1 MSDDLR
7 DFFSEI
13 SKSKKEKKK
22 KLDEAKEELKSIVGD
37 LGLDS
42 LFQEFGKIKKEEV
55 VNKKKQEKKL
65 EAFENFF
72 FNIDNKKEE
81 PEESEVKEE
90 IVEQEVKG
98 EEAEVVVGVPE
109 DFNVSSL
116 EKEEVI
122 EEIKEEEVIEE
133 KELDE
138 EIEEIKEDASLIEKS
153 LGMLAATDDS
163 EDPLTPLDKKFA
175 SFEEFQN
182 HYSVLIQRIQQQLS
196 TLGGGGE
203 VNFKYLDDVTWNGS
217 SDNGKFLKY
226 NSTTEKFEFATVS
239 GGGGGG
245 GISLSD
251 LSVTTNSAGS
261 AALTYNNSSGV
272 FAYTPPDLSSFLT
285 VESDTLNSVLGRGN
299 ASGIGISISGIS
311 TFSNVVVGGASTEL
325 VVNGDARI
333 TGILTIGQ
341 SSLKLDG
348 TNNIVTVGTA
358 LTLGHTQ
365 GLQFHTQNLH
375 TDGFEVNNIN
385 VSGIITASTFEK
397 EGGASSEFL
406 MADGSVNSS
415 TFLTSYTETDT
426 LNSVLTRGN
435 VSGIGL
441 SVGISTFNGDVKF
454 TGDSADIL
462 FDKSDDA
469 LELDDGAQIRINGSA
484 LRLLN
489 SGTTGLIKGNDL
501 QFMSMTGNDNYITC
515 TYNAGV
521 QLGFNDNWKFET
533 TNEGVLVSGGA
544 TITNKMD
551 IKSDDGTSGRIH
563 FYCESNNAHYLN
575 LKAPPHA
582 DFGGNL
588 DVLLPS
594 SAGTLLLDNGSGVSL
609 TGIVTSI
616 VAGDNVTL
624 SGGPTG
630 IVTVGVTTEQVQ
642 DIVGAM
648 FSGNTETNITA
659 TYQDDDGTID
669 LVASGGGSGYTHPNH
684 SGEVTSTG
692 DGATVIADNVVDEA
706 NLKVS
711 NSPVDGYFLQ
721 AQSGDTGGL
730 TWAAASGGGGGSPGG
745 SNTQIQYN
753 NSSSFGGVANLTF
766 DGSALGFSGM
776 VKEGVNIVANKLSAA
791 TDIDIE
797 DGHVHMFTTNE
808 TADATP
814 NIRYNSSTTLNSKMS
829 VGDIITLTIIA
840 ATNNIQYTYDEVTID
855 GGAQTELWL
864 GGGAPQGGGTG
875 NDVYTYTIIKTA
887 DATFTV
893 MINTVNFTS

>member
-22 KLDEAKEELKSIVGD
+22 KLNEAKEELKSIVGD

-55 VNKKKQEKKL
+55 EKKKKQEKKL

-72 FNIDNKKEE
+72 FNIDDKKEE
-81 PEESEVKEE
+81 PEKSEVKEE
-90 IVEQEVKG
+90 LVEAEVKS
-98 EEAEVVVGVPE
+98 EEPEVVVGVPE
-109 DFNVSSL
+109 NFNVSSL
-116 EKEEVI
+116 EEEEEVI
-122 EEIKEEEVIEE
+122 EEIEEEEVTEKIEFE
-133 KELDE
+133 EELD
-138 EIEEIKEDASLIEKS
+138 EIKEDASLIEKS
-153 LGMLAATDDS
+153 LGMLAVTDNN

-245 GISLSD
+245 GSIAGID
-251 LSVTTNSAGS
+251 TTGTSVFNEIKVGS
-261 AALTYNNSSGV
+261 AVTVNSTGIDAGVGIITAATFSGRSTSSNLSLFSFITNNSDNDEVV
-272 FAYTPPDLSSFLT
+272 FPIFVDGSTTFSSQGLEVDDGFMYNP
-285 VESDTLNSVLGRGN
+285 S
-299 ASGIGISISGIS
+299 SGILSTTAYSGTINTAAQPNITSVGTLGSLNVSGIS
-311 TFSNVVVGGASTEL
+311 TFMGGLFLDDNKEIKIGNSPTDPDL
-325 VVNGDARI
+325 IIYHDGDHSYIKDAG
-333 TGILTIGQ
+333 TGQIKILT
-341 SSLKLDG
+341 
-348 TNNIVTVGTA
+348 
-358 LTLGHTQ
+358 
-365 GLQFHTQNLH
+365 
-375 TDGFEVNNIN
+375 
-385 VSGIITASTFEK
+385 STFTVK
-397 EGGASSEFL
+397 NVNDNKLAASFIPGGKCNLLFN
-406 MADGSVNSS
+406 NSS
-415 TFLTSYTETDT
+415 
-426 LNSVLTRGN
+426 
-435 VSGIGL
+435 
-441 SVGISTFNGDVKF
+441 K
-454 TGDSADIL
+454 
-462 FDKSDDA
+462 
-469 LELDDGAQIRINGSA
+469 
-484 LRLLN
+484 
-489 SGTTGLIKGNDL
+489 L
-501 QFMSMTGNDNYITC
+501 Q
-515 TYNAGV
+515 
-521 QLGFNDNWKFET
+521 T
-533 TNEGVLVSGGA
+533 TNEGVLISGISS
-544 TITNKMD
+544 ITNRID
-551 IKSDDGTSGRIH
+551 VKSDDGTSGRIH

-575 LKAPPHA
+575 LQAPAHA
-582 DFGGNL
+582 DFGGNPT
-588 DVLLPS
+588 VLLPN

-776 VKEGVNIVANKLSAA
+776 VKEGANIVANKLSAA
-791 TDIDIE
+791 TDINIE

>member
-13 SKSKKEKKK
+13 SKSKKEKKR
-22 KLDEAKEELKSIVGD
+22 KLEEAKKELKSIVGD

-42 LFQEFGKIKKEEV
+42 LFKDFSNIKKEQVE
-55 VNKKKQEKKL
+55 KEKQQSKKL
-65 EAFENFF
+65 EAFEDFF
-72 FNIDNKKEE
+72 SNIEKPKPEKVVEE
-81 PEESEVKEE
+81 PVKKVFKEP
-90 IVEQEVKG
+90 I
-98 EEAEVVVGVPE
+98 
-109 DFNVSSL
+109 
-116 EKEEVI
+116 EEVI
-122 EEIKEEEVIEE
+122 EEPIEEIIEEPIVEEQEVEEISEEELE
-133 KELDE
+133 K
-138 EIEEIKEDASLIEKS
+138 EIEEVKEDASLIEKS
-153 LGMLAATDDS
+153 LGMLAVTDNNQ
-163 EDPLTPLDKKFA
+163 DPLTPLDKKFA
-175 SFEEFQN
+175 TFEEFQN
-182 HYSVLIQRIQQQLS
+182 HYVLLIQRIQQQLS

-203 VNFKYLDDVTWNGS
+203 VNLKYLDDVTWNGS
-217 SDNGKFLKY
+217 DDNGKFLKY

-239 GGGGGG
+239 GGGGSG

-348 TNNIVTVGTA
+348 TNNIVNVGTA
-358 LTLGHTQ
+358 LTLGHTN
-365 GLQFHTQNLH
+365 GIQFHTQNLH
-375 TDGFEVNNIN
+375 ASGFEVNNIN
-385 VSGIITASTFEK
+385 ASGIITAT
-397 EGGASSEFL
+397 
-406 MADGSVNSS
+406 N
-415 TFLTSYTETDT
+415 
-426 LNSVLTRGN
+426 
-435 VSGIGL
+435 
-441 SVGISTFNGDVKF
+441 
-454 TGDSADIL
+454 
-462 FDKSDDA
+462 
-469 LELDDGAQIRINGSA
+469 
-484 LRLLN
+484 RL
-489 SGTTGLIKGNDL
+489 
-501 QFMSMTGNDNYITC
+501 
-515 TYNAGV
+515 
-521 QLGFNDNWKFET
+521 
-533 TNEGVLVSGGA
+533 
-544 TITNKMD
+544 D
-551 IKSDDGTSGRIH
+551 IKSDDSTSGRIH

-575 LKAPPHA
+575 LQAPPHA

-588 DVLLPS
+588 DVILPS
-594 SAGTLLLDNGSGVSL
+594 SSGTLLLSDGSGANLTDLPAGQLTGTVADARLTTVSSSKLSGALPAIDGSAL

-616 VAGDNVTL
+616 VAGTNVTL
-624 SGGPTG
+624 TGGPTG
-630 IVTVGVTTEQVQ
+630 IVTVGVTTEQVQDIVGAMFSGNIETNITATYQDSDGTIDLVASGGGSGGGEANQNAFSNVAVSGQNTVAADSTTDTLTLVAGSNVTITTDDSADSVTVGVTTEQVQ

-669 LVASGGGSGYTHPNH
+669 LV
-684 SGEVTSTG
+684 
-692 DGATVIADNVVDEA
+692 
-706 NLKVS
+706 
-711 NSPVDGYFLQ
+711 
-721 AQSGDTGGL
+721 
-730 TWAAASGGGGGSPGG
+730 ASGGGGGSPGG

-776 VKEGVNIVANKLSAA
+776 VKEGANIVANKLSAA

-893 MINTVNFTS
+893 MINAVNFTS

>member
-22 KLDEAKEELKSIVGD
+22 KLEEAKKELKSIVGD

-42 LFQEFGKIKKEEV
+42 LFEDFGNIKKEQAE
-55 VNKKKQEKKL
+55 KEKEQTKKL
-65 EAFENFF
+65 DAFENFF
-72 FNIDNKKEE
+72 SNIEKPKPKKVVEE
-81 PEESEVKEE
+81 PTEEE
-90 IVEQEVKG
+90 IIEEPVISEEQEV
-98 EEAEVVVGVPE
+98 EEISEE
-109 DFNVSSL
+109 EL
-116 EKEEVI
+116 EKEI
-122 EEIKEEEVIEE
+122 EEVQEE
-133 KELDE
+133 
-138 EIEEIKEDASLIEKS
+138 ASLIEKS
-153 LGMLAATDDS
+153 LGLLATTDNN
-163 EDPLTPLDKKFA
+163 EDPLTPLDQEF
-175 SFEEFQN
+175 SNFEEFQK

-203 VNFKYLDDVTWNGS
+203 VNFKRLDDVTWNGS
-217 SDNGKFLKY
+217 DDNGKFLKY
-226 NSTTEKFEFATVS
+226 NSSTEKFEFATVS

-245 GISLSD
+245 SIAGID
-251 LSVTTNSAGS
+251 TTG
-261 AALTYNNSSGV
+261 T
-272 FAYTPPDLSSFLT
+272 
-285 VESDTLNSVLGRGN
+285 
-299 ASGIGISISGIS
+299 S
-311 TFSNVVVGGASTEL
+311 TFNNVSIGGLLTTVNGLNVFGVSTFNTNDVVIGAGNTEL

-348 TNNIVTVGTA
+348 TNNTINVGTA
-358 LTLGHTQ
+358 LTLGHTN
-365 GLQFHTQNLH
+365 GIQFHTQNLH
-375 TDGFEVNNIN
+375 STGFEVNQIN
-385 VSGIITASTFEK
+385 ASGIITATTFK
-397 EGGASSEFL
+397 KDGGSSSEFL

-441 SVGISTFNGDVKF
+441 SVGISTFMN
-454 TGDSADIL
+454 
-462 FDKSDDA
+462 
-469 LELDDGAQIRINGSA
+469 
-484 LRLLN
+484 RL
-489 SGTTGLIKGNDL
+489 
-501 QFMSMTGNDNYITC
+501 
-515 TYNAGV
+515 
-521 QLGFNDNWKFET
+521 
-533 TNEGVLVSGGA
+533 
-544 TITNKMD
+544 D
-551 IKSDDGTSGRIH
+551 IKSDDSTSGRIY

-575 LKAPPHA
+575 LQAPPHS
-582 DFGGNL
+582 DFSGNPT
-588 DVLLPS
+588 VLLPN
-594 SAGTLLLDNGSGVSL
+594 SAGTLLLANGNGVNL

-659 TYQDDDGTID
+659 TYQDSDGTID
-669 LVASGGGSGYTHPNH
+669 LAASGGGGSYTHPNH

-692 DGATVIADNVVDEA
+692 DGATVIADDVVDEA

-711 NSPVDGYFLQ
+711 NSPTNGYFLQ
-721 AQSGDTGGL
+721 AQSGNTGGL

-808 TADATP
+808 TVDATP
-814 NIRYNSSTTLNSKMS
+814 NIRYNSSTALNAKMS
-829 VGDIITLTIIA
+829 VGDVITLTIIA
-840 ATNNIQYTYDEVTID
+840 AVNSIQYTYDEVTID

-864 GGGAPQGGGTG
+864 GGQSPQGGATG

-893 MINTVNFTS
+893 MINVVNFTA

>member
-13 SKSKKEKKK
+13 SKSKKEKKR
-22 KLDEAKEELKSIVGD
+22 KLEEAKKELKSIVGD

-42 LFQEFGKIKKEEV
+42 LFKDFSNIKKEQVE
-55 VNKKKQEKKL
+55 KEKQQSKKL
-65 EAFENFF
+65 EAFEDFF
-72 FNIDNKKEE
+72 SNIEKPKPEKVVEE
-81 PEESEVKEE
+81 PVKKVFKEP
-90 IVEQEVKG
+90 I
-98 EEAEVVVGVPE
+98 
-109 DFNVSSL
+109 
-116 EKEEVI
+116 EEVI
-122 EEIKEEEVIEE
+122 EEPIEEIIEEPIVEEQEVEEISEEELE
-133 KELDE
+133 K
-138 EIEEIKEDASLIEKS
+138 EIEEVKEDASLIEKS
-153 LGMLAATDDS
+153 LGMLAVTDNNQ
-163 EDPLTPLDKKFA
+163 DPLTPLDKKFA
-175 SFEEFQN
+175 TFEEFQN
-182 HYSVLIQRIQQQLS
+182 HYVLLIQRIQQQLS

-203 VNFKYLDDVTWNGS
+203 VNLKYLDDVTWNGS
-217 SDNGKFLKY
+217 DDNGKFLKY

-239 GGGGGG
+239 GGGGSGG

-348 TNNIVTVGTA
+348 TNNIVNVGTA
-358 LTLGHTQ
+358 LTLGHTN
-365 GLQFHTQNLH
+365 GIQFHTQNLH
-375 TDGFEVNNIN
+375 ASGFEVNNIN
-385 VSGIITASTFEK
+385 ASGIITAT
-397 EGGASSEFL
+397 
-406 MADGSVNSS
+406 N
-415 TFLTSYTETDT
+415 
-426 LNSVLTRGN
+426 
-435 VSGIGL
+435 
-441 SVGISTFNGDVKF
+441 
-454 TGDSADIL
+454 
-462 FDKSDDA
+462 
-469 LELDDGAQIRINGSA
+469 
-484 LRLLN
+484 RL
-489 SGTTGLIKGNDL
+489 
-501 QFMSMTGNDNYITC
+501 
-515 TYNAGV
+515 
-521 QLGFNDNWKFET
+521 
-533 TNEGVLVSGGA
+533 
-544 TITNKMD
+544 D
-551 IKSDDGTSGRIH
+551 IKSDDSTSGRIH

-575 LKAPPHA
+575 LQAPPHA

-588 DVLLPS
+588 DVILPS
-594 SAGTLLLDNGSGVSL
+594 SSGTLLLSDGSGANLTDLPAGQLTGTVADARLTTVSSSKLSGALPAIDGSAL

-616 VAGDNVTL
+616 VAGTNVTL
-624 SGGPTG
+624 TGGPTG
-630 IVTVGVTTEQVQ
+630 IVTVGVTTEQVQDIVGAMFSGNTETNITATYQDSDGTIDLVASGGGSGGGEANQNAFSNVAVSGQNTVAADSTTDTLTLVAGSNVTITTDDSADSVTVGVTTEQVQ

-669 LVASGGGSGYTHPNH
+669 LV
-684 SGEVTSTG
+684 
-692 DGATVIADNVVDEA
+692 
-706 NLKVS
+706 
-711 NSPVDGYFLQ
+711 
-721 AQSGDTGGL
+721 
-730 TWAAASGGGGGSPGG
+730 ASGGGGGSPGG

-776 VKEGVNIVANKLSAA
+776 VKEGANIVANKLSAA

-893 MINTVNFTS
+893 MINAVNFTS

>member
-13 SKSKKEKKK
+13 SKSKKEKKR
-22 KLDEAKEELKSIVGD
+22 KLEEAKKELKSIVGD

-42 LFQEFGKIKKEEV
+42 LFKDFSNIKKEQVE
-55 VNKKKQEKKL
+55 KEKQQSKKL
-65 EAFENFF
+65 EAFEDFF
-72 FNIDNKKEE
+72 SNIEKPKPEKVVEE
-81 PEESEVKEE
+81 PVKKVFKEP
-90 IVEQEVKG
+90 I
-98 EEAEVVVGVPE
+98 
-109 DFNVSSL
+109 
-116 EKEEVI
+116 EEVI
-122 EEIKEEEVIEE
+122 EEPIEEIIEEPIVEEQEVEEISEEELE
-133 KELDE
+133 K
-138 EIEEIKEDASLIEKS
+138 EIEEVKEDASLIEKS
-153 LGMLAATDDS
+153 LGMLAVTDNNQ
-163 EDPLTPLDKKFA
+163 DPLTPLDKKFA
-175 SFEEFQN
+175 TFEEFQN
-182 HYSVLIQRIQQQLS
+182 HYVLLIQRIQQQLS

-203 VNFKYLDDVTWNGS
+203 VNLKYLDDVTWNGS
-217 SDNGKFLKY
+217 DDNGKFLKY

-239 GGGGGG
+239 GGGGSGG

-348 TNNIVTVGTA
+348 TNNIVNVGTA
-358 LTLGHTQ
+358 LTLGHTN
-365 GLQFHTQNLH
+365 GIQFHTQNLH
-375 TDGFEVNNIN
+375 ASGFEVNNIN
-385 VSGIITASTFEK
+385 ASGIITAT
-397 EGGASSEFL
+397 
-406 MADGSVNSS
+406 N
-415 TFLTSYTETDT
+415 
-426 LNSVLTRGN
+426 
-435 VSGIGL
+435 
-441 SVGISTFNGDVKF
+441 
-454 TGDSADIL
+454 
-462 FDKSDDA
+462 
-469 LELDDGAQIRINGSA
+469 
-484 LRLLN
+484 RL
-489 SGTTGLIKGNDL
+489 
-501 QFMSMTGNDNYITC
+501 
-515 TYNAGV
+515 
-521 QLGFNDNWKFET
+521 
-533 TNEGVLVSGGA
+533 
-544 TITNKMD
+544 D
-551 IKSDDGTSGRIH
+551 IKSDDSTSGRIH

-575 LKAPPHA
+575 LQAPPHA

-588 DVLLPS
+588 DVILPS
-594 SAGTLLLDNGSGVSL
+594 SSGTLLLSDGSGANLTDLPAGQLTGTVADARLTTVSSSKLSGALPAIDGSAL

-616 VAGDNVTL
+616 VAGTNVTL
-624 SGGPTG
+624 TGGPTG

-659 TYQDDDGTID
+659 TYQDSDGTID
-669 LVASGGGSGYTHPNH
+669 LVASGGGSG
-684 SGEVTSTG
+684 GG
-692 DGATVIADNVVDEA
+692 EA
-706 NLKVS
+706 NQNAFSNVAVSGQNTVAADSTTDTLTLVAGSNVTITTDDSADSVTVGVTTEKVQDIVGAMFS
-711 NSPVDGYFLQ
+711 GNTETNITATYQDDDGTIDLV
-721 AQSGDTGGL
+721 
-730 TWAAASGGGGGSPGG
+730 ASGGGGGSPGG

-776 VKEGVNIVANKLSAA
+776 VKEGANIVANKLSAA

-893 MINTVNFTS
+893 MINAVNFTS

>member
-13 SKSKKEKKK
+13 SKSKKEKKR
-22 KLDEAKEELKSIVGD
+22 KLEEAKKELKSIVGD

-42 LFQEFGKIKKEEV
+42 LFKDFSNIKKEQVE
-55 VNKKKQEKKL
+55 KEKQQSKKL
-65 EAFENFF
+65 EAFEDFF
-72 FNIDNKKEE
+72 SNIEKPKPEKVVEE
-81 PEESEVKEE
+81 PVKKVFKEP
-90 IVEQEVKG
+90 I
-98 EEAEVVVGVPE
+98 
-109 DFNVSSL
+109 
-116 EKEEVI
+116 EEVI
-122 EEIKEEEVIEE
+122 EEPIEEIIEEPIVEEQEVEEISEEELE
-133 KELDE
+133 K
-138 EIEEIKEDASLIEKS
+138 EIEEVKEDASLIEKS
-153 LGMLAATDDS
+153 LGMLAVTDNNQ
-163 EDPLTPLDKKFA
+163 DPLTPLDKKFA
-175 SFEEFQN
+175 TFEEFQN
-182 HYSVLIQRIQQQLS
+182 HYVLLIQRIQQQLS

-203 VNFKYLDDVTWNGS
+203 VNLKYLDDVTWNGS
-217 SDNGKFLKY
+217 DDNGKFLKY

-239 GGGGGG
+239 GGGGSG

-348 TNNIVTVGTA
+348 TNNIVNVGTA
-358 LTLGHTQ
+358 LTLGHTN
-365 GLQFHTQNLH
+365 GIQFHTQNLH
-375 TDGFEVNNIN
+375 ASGFEVNNIN
-385 VSGIITASTFEK
+385 ASGIITAT
-397 EGGASSEFL
+397 
-406 MADGSVNSS
+406 N
-415 TFLTSYTETDT
+415 
-426 LNSVLTRGN
+426 
-435 VSGIGL
+435 
-441 SVGISTFNGDVKF
+441 
-454 TGDSADIL
+454 
-462 FDKSDDA
+462 
-469 LELDDGAQIRINGSA
+469 
-484 LRLLN
+484 RL
-489 SGTTGLIKGNDL
+489 
-501 QFMSMTGNDNYITC
+501 
-515 TYNAGV
+515 
-521 QLGFNDNWKFET
+521 
-533 TNEGVLVSGGA
+533 
-544 TITNKMD
+544 D
-551 IKSDDGTSGRIH
+551 IKSDDSTSGRIH

-575 LKAPPHA
+575 LQAPPHA

-588 DVLLPS
+588 DVILPS
-594 SAGTLLLDNGSGVSL
+594 SSGTLLLSDGSGANLTDLPAEQLTGTVADARLTTVSSSKLSGALPAIDGSAL

-616 VAGDNVTL
+616 VAGTNVTL
-624 SGGPTG
+624 TGGPTG
-630 IVTVGVTTEQVQ
+630 IVTVGVTTEQVQDIVGAMFSGNIETNITATYQDSDGTIDLVASGGGSGGGEANQNAFSNVAVSGQNTVAADSTTDTLTLVAGSNVTITTDDSADSVTVGVTTEKVQ

-669 LVASGGGSGYTHPNH
+669 LV
-684 SGEVTSTG
+684 
-692 DGATVIADNVVDEA
+692 
-706 NLKVS
+706 
-711 NSPVDGYFLQ
+711 
-721 AQSGDTGGL
+721 
-730 TWAAASGGGGGSPGG
+730 ASGGGGGSPGG

-776 VKEGVNIVANKLSAA
+776 VKEGANIVANKLSAA

-893 MINTVNFTS
+893 MINAVNFTS

>member
-13 SKSKKEKKK
+13 SKSKKEKKR
-22 KLDEAKEELKSIVGD
+22 KLEEAKKELKSIVGD

-42 LFQEFGKIKKEEV
+42 LFKDFSNIKKEQVE
-55 VNKKKQEKKL
+55 KEKQQSKKL
-65 EAFENFF
+65 EAFEDFF
-72 FNIDNKKEE
+72 SNIEKPKPEKVVEE
-81 PEESEVKEE
+81 PVKKVFKEP
-90 IVEQEVKG
+90 I
-98 EEAEVVVGVPE
+98 
-109 DFNVSSL
+109 
-116 EKEEVI
+116 EEVI
-122 EEIKEEEVIEE
+122 EEPIEEIIEEPIVEEQEVEEISEEELE
-133 KELDE
+133 K
-138 EIEEIKEDASLIEKS
+138 EIEEVKEDASLIEKS
-153 LGMLAATDDS
+153 LGMLAVTDNNQ
-163 EDPLTPLDKKFA
+163 DPLTPLDKKFA
-175 SFEEFQN
+175 TFEEFQN
-182 HYSVLIQRIQQQLS
+182 HYVLLIQRIQQQLS

-203 VNFKYLDDVTWNGS
+203 VNLKYLDDVTWNGS
-217 SDNGKFLKY
+217 DDNGKFLKY

-239 GGGGGG
+239 GGGGSG

-348 TNNIVTVGTA
+348 TNNIVNVGTA
-358 LTLGHTQ
+358 LTLGHTN
-365 GLQFHTQNLH
+365 GIQFHTQNLH
-375 TDGFEVNNIN
+375 ASGFEVNNIN
-385 VSGIITASTFEK
+385 ASGIITAT
-397 EGGASSEFL
+397 
-406 MADGSVNSS
+406 N
-415 TFLTSYTETDT
+415 
-426 LNSVLTRGN
+426 
-435 VSGIGL
+435 
-441 SVGISTFNGDVKF
+441 
-454 TGDSADIL
+454 
-462 FDKSDDA
+462 
-469 LELDDGAQIRINGSA
+469 
-484 LRLLN
+484 RL
-489 SGTTGLIKGNDL
+489 
-501 QFMSMTGNDNYITC
+501 
-515 TYNAGV
+515 
-521 QLGFNDNWKFET
+521 
-533 TNEGVLVSGGA
+533 
-544 TITNKMD
+544 D
-551 IKSDDGTSGRIH
+551 IKSDDSTSGRIH

-575 LKAPPHA
+575 LQAPPHA

-588 DVLLPS
+588 DVILPS
-594 SAGTLLLDNGSGVSL
+594 SSGTLLLSDGSGANLTDLPAGQLTGTVADARLTTVSSSKLSGALPAIDGSAL

-616 VAGDNVTL
+616 VAGTNVTL
-624 SGGPTG
+624 TGGPTG
-630 IVTVGVTTEQVQ
+630 IVTVGVTTEQVQDIVGAMFSGNTETNITATYQDSDGTIDLVASGGGSGGGEANQNAFSNVAVSGQNTVAADSTTDTLTLVAGSNVTITTDDSADSVTVGVTTEQVQ

-669 LVASGGGSGYTHPNH
+669 LV
-684 SGEVTSTG
+684 
-692 DGATVIADNVVDEA
+692 
-706 NLKVS
+706 
-711 NSPVDGYFLQ
+711 
-721 AQSGDTGGL
+721 
-730 TWAAASGGGGGSPGG
+730 ASGGGGGSPGG

-776 VKEGVNIVANKLSAA
+776 VKEGANIVANKLSAA

-893 MINTVNFTS
+893 MINAVNFTS

>member
-13 SKSKKEKKK
+13 SKSKKEKKR
-22 KLDEAKEELKSIVGD
+22 KLEEAKKELKSIVGD

-42 LFQEFGKIKKEEV
+42 LFKDFSNIKKEQVE
-55 VNKKKQEKKL
+55 KEKQQSKKL
-65 EAFENFF
+65 EAFEDFF
-72 FNIDNKKEE
+72 SNIEKPKPEKVVEE
-81 PEESEVKEE
+81 PVKKVFKEP
-90 IVEQEVKG
+90 I
-98 EEAEVVVGVPE
+98 
-109 DFNVSSL
+109 
-116 EKEEVI
+116 EEVI
-122 EEIKEEEVIEE
+122 EEPIEEIIEEPIVEEQEVEEISEEELE
-133 KELDE
+133 K
-138 EIEEIKEDASLIEKS
+138 EIEEVKEDASLIEKS
-153 LGMLAATDDS
+153 LGMLAVTDNNQ
-163 EDPLTPLDKKFA
+163 DPLTPLDKKFA
-175 SFEEFQN
+175 TFEEFQN
-182 HYSVLIQRIQQQLS
+182 HYVLLIQRIQQQLS

-203 VNFKYLDDVTWNGS
+203 VNLKYLDDVTWNGS
-217 SDNGKFLKY
+217 DDNEKFLKY

-239 GGGGGG
+239 GGGGSG

-348 TNNIVTVGTA
+348 TNNIVNVGTA
-358 LTLGHTQ
+358 LTLGHTN
-365 GLQFHTQNLH
+365 GIQFHTQNLH
-375 TDGFEVNNIN
+375 ASGFEVNNIN
-385 VSGIITASTFEK
+385 ASGIITAT
-397 EGGASSEFL
+397 
-406 MADGSVNSS
+406 N
-415 TFLTSYTETDT
+415 
-426 LNSVLTRGN
+426 
-435 VSGIGL
+435 
-441 SVGISTFNGDVKF
+441 
-454 TGDSADIL
+454 
-462 FDKSDDA
+462 
-469 LELDDGAQIRINGSA
+469 
-484 LRLLN
+484 RL
-489 SGTTGLIKGNDL
+489 
-501 QFMSMTGNDNYITC
+501 
-515 TYNAGV
+515 
-521 QLGFNDNWKFET
+521 
-533 TNEGVLVSGGA
+533 
-544 TITNKMD
+544 D
-551 IKSDDGTSGRIH
+551 IKSDDSTSGRIH

-575 LKAPPHA
+575 LQAPPHA

-588 DVLLPS
+588 DVILPS
-594 SAGTLLLDNGSGVSL
+594 SSGTLLLSDGSGANLTDLPAEQLTGTVADARLTTVSSSKLSGALPAIDGSAL

-616 VAGDNVTL
+616 VAGTNVTL
-624 SGGPTG
+624 TGGPTG

-659 TYQDDDGTID
+659 TYQDSDGTID
-669 LVASGGGSGYTHPNH
+669 LVASGGGSG
-684 SGEVTSTG
+684 GG
-692 DGATVIADNVVDEA
+692 EA
-706 NLKVS
+706 NQNAFSNVAVSGQNTVAADSTTDTLTLVAGSNVTITTDDSADSVTVGVTTEKVQDIVGAMFS
-711 NSPVDGYFLQ
+711 GNTETNITATYQDDDGTIDLV
-721 AQSGDTGGL
+721 
-730 TWAAASGGGGGSPGG
+730 ASGGGGGSPGG

-776 VKEGVNIVANKLSAA
+776 VKEGANIVANKLSAA

-893 MINTVNFTS
+893 MINAVNFTS

>member
-1 MSDDLR
+1 
-7 DFFSEI
+7 
-13 SKSKKEKKK
+13 
-22 KLDEAKEELKSIVGD
+22 
-37 LGLDS
+37 
-42 LFQEFGKIKKEEV
+42 
-55 VNKKKQEKKL
+55 
-65 EAFENFF
+65 
-72 FNIDNKKEE
+72 
-81 PEESEVKEE
+81 
-90 IVEQEVKG
+90 
-98 EEAEVVVGVPE
+98 
-109 DFNVSSL
+109 
-116 EKEEVI
+116 
-122 EEIKEEEVIEE
+122 
-133 KELDE
+133 
-138 EIEEIKEDASLIEKS
+138 
-153 LGMLAATDDS
+153 MLAVTDNNQ
-163 EDPLTPLDKKFA
+163 DPLTPLDKKFA
-175 SFEEFQN
+175 TFEEFQN
-182 HYSVLIQRIQQQLS
+182 HYVLLIQRIQQQLS

-203 VNFKYLDDVTWNGS
+203 VNLKYLDDVTWNGS
-217 SDNGKFLKY
+217 DDNGKFLKY

-239 GGGGGG
+239 GGGGSGG

-348 TNNIVTVGTA
+348 TNNIVNVGTA
-358 LTLGHTQ
+358 LTLGHTN
-365 GLQFHTQNLH
+365 GIQFHTQNLH
-375 TDGFEVNNIN
+375 ASGFEVNNIN
-385 VSGIITASTFEK
+385 ASGIITAT
-397 EGGASSEFL
+397 
-406 MADGSVNSS
+406 N
-415 TFLTSYTETDT
+415 
-426 LNSVLTRGN
+426 
-435 VSGIGL
+435 
-441 SVGISTFNGDVKF
+441 
-454 TGDSADIL
+454 
-462 FDKSDDA
+462 
-469 LELDDGAQIRINGSA
+469 
-484 LRLLN
+484 RL
-489 SGTTGLIKGNDL
+489 
-501 QFMSMTGNDNYITC
+501 
-515 TYNAGV
+515 
-521 QLGFNDNWKFET
+521 
-533 TNEGVLVSGGA
+533 
-544 TITNKMD
+544 D
-551 IKSDDGTSGRIH
+551 IKSDDSTSGRIH

-575 LKAPPHA
+575 LQAPPHA

-588 DVLLPS
+588 DVILPS
-594 SAGTLLLDNGSGVSL
+594 SSGTLLLSDGSGANLTDLPAGQLTGTVADARLTTVSSSKLSGALPAIDGSAL

-616 VAGDNVTL
+616 VAGTNVTL
-624 SGGPTG
+624 TGGPTG
-630 IVTVGVTTEQVQ
+630 IVTVGVTTEQVQDIVGAMFSGNIETNITATYQDSDGTIDLVASGGGSGGGEANQNAFSNVAVSGQNTVAADSTTDTLTLVAGSNVTITTDDSADSVTVGVTTEKVQ

-669 LVASGGGSGYTHPNH
+669 LV
-684 SGEVTSTG
+684 
-692 DGATVIADNVVDEA
+692 
-706 NLKVS
+706 
-711 NSPVDGYFLQ
+711 
-721 AQSGDTGGL
+721 
-730 TWAAASGGGGGSPGG
+730 ASGGGGGSPGG

-776 VKEGVNIVANKLSAA
+776 VKEGANIVANKLSAA

-893 MINTVNFTS
+893 MINAVNFTS

>member
-22 KLDEAKEELKSIVGD
+22 KLNEAKEELKSIVGD

-55 VNKKKQEKKL
+55 EKKKKQEKKL

-72 FNIDNKKEE
+72 FNIDDKKEE
-81 PEESEVKEE
+81 PEEIEVEEE
-90 IVEQEVKG
+90 IIEVEKKL
-98 EEAEVVVGVPE
+98 EEPEVVVGVPE
-109 DFNVSSL
+109 NFNVSSL
-116 EKEEVI
+116 EEE
-122 EEIKEEEVIEE
+122 EEEEVIEE
-133 KELDE
+133 VTE
-138 EIEEIKEDASLIEKS
+138 EIEFEEELDEIKEDASLIEKS
-153 LGMLAATDDS
+153 LGMLAVTDNN

-217 SDNGKFLKY
+217 DDNGKFLKY
-226 NSTTEKFEFATVS
+226 NGTTEKFEFATVS
-239 GGGGGG
+239 GGGGSGG

-454 TGDSADIL
+454 MGDSADIL

-469 LELDDGAQIRINGSA
+469 LELDDGAQIRINGTA

-489 SGTTGLIKGNDL
+489 NGTTGQIKGNDL

-521 QLGFNDNWKFET
+521 QLGFNDDWKFET

-575 LKAPPHA
+575 LQAPPHS

-594 SAGTLLLDNGSGVSL
+594 SAGTLLLDTGSGVSL

-616 VAGDNVTL
+616 VAGVNVTL

-648 FSGNTETNITA
+648 FSGNSETNITA
-659 TYQDDDGTID
+659 TYQDEDGTID
-669 LVASGGGSGYTHPNH
+669 LAASGGGSGYTHPNH

-776 VKEGVNIVANKLSAA
+776 VKEGANIVANKLSAA

-864 GGGAPQGGGTG
+864 GGGTPQGGGTG